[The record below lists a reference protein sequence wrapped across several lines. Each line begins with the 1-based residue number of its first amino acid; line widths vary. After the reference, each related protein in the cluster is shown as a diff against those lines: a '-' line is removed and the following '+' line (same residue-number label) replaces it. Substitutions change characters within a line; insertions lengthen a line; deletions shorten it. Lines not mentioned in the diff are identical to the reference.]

1 MDFLSTPLL
10 VTVILGSVGLA
21 IPIIDSLKKERGAN
35 NRLYCGI
42 AVGALILIISIIII
56 RVLSGEQIPTI
67 EFGKGML
74 ADDMFGAF
82 FGITLL
88 IVSIM
93 VTVSSWDFMKNK
105 TNPAAYYSLILLSSI
120 GMILIAYSTDLV
132 MLLVAWELMSIPTYA
147 LAAFSKR
154 DPISNEAAIKYFLFG
169 ALSSAILVFAIGL
182 VYGITGTTNIGQA
195 LVSMVNVQK
204 DLIPVSLLALALFI
218 AGFGFKMGLVPFH
231 MWLPDAYE
239 GAPTT
244 IGALLSAGTK
254 KAGFAAAIRVI
265 ILAIFVLHLDWSVLL
280 AIIAIFTMTI
290 GNLGALVQKSVPRI
304 LAYSSIAQAGYI
316 MIGLALAPYNDQALA
331 GSLFHILNHAV
342 MKAAAFIAVAAVAIS
357 LTSYSLEKYRGLARR
372 MPLTAIALSISLLA
386 LAGVPPLNGFWSK
399 LVLFG
404 SAINSGPEVWWGPY
418 LAIAGVLNSALSLGY
433 YAWIMRKMY
442 MEDSPDT
449 SRVKEPRAIS
459 AVLIFAMI
467 FMVGF
472 GIWHADPHPGNISIT
487 SNGTIILYDFGMVGR
502 IDDETRRRLVR
513 LYLGLVDKDPVRTTD
528 VLIELGTLEATVD
541 RRLVER
547 GLELSIQSLHARRV
561 RIPFGQK
568 LPIISEFLNLGIVL
582 ITCIYII
589 L

>member
-1 MDFLSTPLL
+1 LDFFSTPLL
-10 VTVILGSVGLA
+10 VTVILGAVGLA
-21 IPIIDSLKKERGAN
+21 IPIIDALKKERGAN

-42 AVGALILIISIIII
+42 SVVAIILVIGIIIFRI
-56 RVLSGEQIPTI
+56 LFGESIPTI
-67 EFGKGML
+67 EFGKSML
-74 ADDMFGAF
+74 ADDMFGSF
-82 FGITLL
+82 FAITLL
-88 IVSIM
+88 IVSVM
-93 VTVSSWDFMKNK
+93 VTASSWNYMKNK

-169 ALSSAILVFAIGL
+169 ALSSAILVLAIGL
-182 VYGITGTTNIGQA
+182 VYGVTGTTNIGEA
-195 LVSMVNVQK
+195 IVSMVNIQK
-204 DLIPVSLLALALFI
+204 DLVPVTLLALALFI

-244 IGALLSAGTK
+244 IGALLAAGTK

-265 ILAIFVLHLDWSVLL
+265 VLATFVLHLDWATAL
-280 AIIAIFTMTI
+280 AVIAVFTMTL

-316 MIGLALAPYNDQALA
+316 MIGLALAPYSDQALG
-331 GSLFHILNHAV
+331 GSLFHIINHAV
-342 MKAAAFIAVAAVAIS
+342 MKSAAFIAVAAVAVT
-357 LTSYSLEKYRGLARR
+357 LTSYSLEKYRGLAKR

-399 LVLFG
+399 LVLFNA
-404 SAINSGPEVWWGPY
+404 AITTGPEIWWGPY

-442 MEDSPDT
+442 MEESPDKT
-449 SRVKEPRAIS
+449 KVKEPRAML
-459 AVLIFAMI
+459 AVLIFSMI

-472 GIWHADPHPGNISIT
+472 GIWHAP
-487 SNGTIILYDFGMVGR
+487 ILEFATNSVPNLSQL
-502 IDDETRRRLVR
+502 TA
-513 LYLGLVDKDPVRTTD
+513 
-528 VLIELGTLEATVD
+528 VLPSFPAG
-541 RRLVER
+541 
-547 GLELSIQSLHARRV
+547 
-561 RIPFGQK
+561 
-568 LPIISEFLNLGIVL
+568 
-582 ITCIYII
+582 
-589 L
+589 

>member
-1 MDFLSTPLL
+1 MNFLSTPLL

-21 IPIIDSLKKERGAN
+21 IPIIDSLKKERGSN
-35 NRLYCGI
+35 NKLYCGI
-42 AVGALILIISIIII
+42 SVGAILLIIGIIIFRI
-56 RVLSGEQIPTI
+56 ISGEQIPTI

-74 ADDMFGAF
+74 ADDMFGSF
-82 FGITLL
+82 FAISLL

-93 VTVSSWDFMKNK
+93 VTASSWNFMKNK
-105 TNPAAYYSLILLSSI
+105 SNPAAYYSLILISSI

-132 MLLVAWELMSIPTYA
+132 MLFVSWELMSIPTYA

-169 ALSSAILVFAIGL
+169 ALSSAILVLAIGL

-195 LVSMVNVQK
+195 IISMINLQQDLVP
-204 DLIPVSLLALALFI
+204 ISLFALALFI

-244 IGALLSAGTK
+244 IGALLAAGTK

-265 ILAIFVLHLDWSVLL
+265 ILAIFVLHLEWSMTL
-280 AIIAIFTMTI
+280 AIIAIFTMTL
-290 GNLGALVQKSVPRI
+290 GNLGALIQKSVPRI

-331 GSLFHILNHAV
+331 GSLFHIINHAV
-342 MKAAAFIAVAAVAIS
+342 MKAAAFIAVAAVALT
-357 LTSYSLEKYRGLARR
+357 LTSYSIEKYRGLAKR

-399 LVLFG
+399 LVLF
-404 SAINSGPEVWWGPY
+404 SVAINTGPEVWWGPY

-449 SRVKEPRAIS
+449 SKVKEPRAIV

-472 GIWHADPHPGNISIT
+472 GIWHAPILQFATNSVPNLSQLTAILPSIP
-487 SNGTIILYDFGMVGR
+487 L
-502 IDDETRRRLVR
+502 
-513 LYLGLVDKDPVRTTD
+513 K
-528 VLIELGTLEATVD
+528 
-541 RRLVER
+541 
-547 GLELSIQSLHARRV
+547 
-561 RIPFGQK
+561 
-568 LPIISEFLNLGIVL
+568 
-582 ITCIYII
+582 
-589 L
+589 

>member
-21 IPIIDSLKKERGAN
+21 IPIIDSLRKERGAGN
-35 NRLYCGI
+35 KLYCGI
-42 AVGALILIISIIII
+42 SVGALILIIGIIII
-56 RVLSGEQIPTI
+56 RILSGEPIPTI
-67 EFGKGML
+67 QFGKGVL

-82 FGITLL
+82 FAISLL

-93 VTVSSWDFMKNK
+93 VTASSWNYMKNK

-169 ALSSAILVFAIGL
+169 ALSSAILVVAIGL

-195 LVSMVNVQK
+195 IISMVNVQQ
-204 DLIPVSLLALALFI
+204 DLVPITLLALAFFI

-239 GAPTT
+239 GAPTP
-244 IGALLSAGTK
+244 IGALLAAGTK

-265 ILAIFVLHLDWSVLL
+265 VLAVFMLHLDWSMTL
-280 AIIAIFTMTI
+280 AIIAVFTMTL

-316 MIGLALAPYNDQALA
+316 MIGLALAPYSDQALG
-331 GSLFHILNHAV
+331 GSLFHIINHAV
-342 MKAAAFIAVAAVAIS
+342 MKSAAFIAVAAVA
-357 LTSYSLEKYRGLARR
+357 LTLASYSIEKYRGLAKR

-399 LVLFG
+399 LVLFN
-404 SAINSGPEVWWGPY
+404 SAIVTGPEVWWGPY

-442 MEDSPDT
+442 MEDSPET

-472 GIWHADPHPGNISIT
+472 GIWHAP
-487 SNGTIILYDFGMVGR
+487 ILEFATNSVPNLSQ
-502 IDDETRRRLVR
+502 LVS
-513 LYLGLVDKDPVRTTD
+513 
-528 VLIELGTLEATVD
+528 VLPSVPL
-541 RRLVER
+541 
-547 GLELSIQSLHARRV
+547 
-561 RIPFGQK
+561 K
-568 LPIISEFLNLGIVL
+568 
-582 ITCIYII
+582 
-589 L
+589 

>member
-21 IPIIDSLKKERGAN
+21 IPIIDSLRKERGAGN
-35 NRLYCGI
+35 KLYCGI
-42 AVGALILIISIIII
+42 SVGAIILIIGIIII
-56 RVLSGEQIPTI
+56 RILSGEPIPTI

-82 FGITLL
+82 FAISLL

-93 VTVSSWDFMKNK
+93 VTASSWNYMKNR

-169 ALSSAILVFAIGL
+169 ALSSAILVVAIGL
-182 VYGITGTTNIGQA
+182 VYGVTGTTNIGQA
-195 LVSMVNVQK
+195 IISMINVQQ
-204 DLIPVSLLALALFI
+204 DLVPITILAIALFI

-239 GAPTT
+239 GAPTP
-244 IGALLSAGTK
+244 IGALLAAGTK

-265 ILAIFVLHLDWSVLL
+265 VLAVFVLHLDWSMTL
-280 AIIAIFTMTI
+280 AIIAVFTMTL

-316 MIGLALAPYNDQALA
+316 MIGLALAPYSDQALG
-331 GSLFHILNHAV
+331 GSLFHIINHAV
-342 MKAAAFIAVAAVAIS
+342 MKSAAFIAVAAVAIT
-357 LTSYSLEKYRGLARR
+357 LASYSIEKYRGLAKR

-399 LVLFG
+399 LVLFN
-404 SAINSGPEVWWGPY
+404 SAIVTGPEVWWGPY

-442 MEDSPDT
+442 MEDSPET

-472 GIWHADPHPGNISIT
+472 GIWHAP
-487 SNGTIILYDFGMVGR
+487 ILEFATNSVPNLSQ
-502 IDDETRRRLVR
+502 LVS
-513 LYLGLVDKDPVRTTD
+513 
-528 VLIELGTLEATVD
+528 VLPSVPL
-541 RRLVER
+541 
-547 GLELSIQSLHARRV
+547 
-561 RIPFGQK
+561 K
-568 LPIISEFLNLGIVL
+568 
-582 ITCIYII
+582 
-589 L
+589 

>member
-1 MDFLSTPLL
+1 MDLLSTPLL

-21 IPIIDSLKKERGAN
+21 IPIIDSLRKERGAGN
-35 NRLYCGI
+35 KLYCGI
-42 AVGALILIISIIII
+42 SVGAIILIIGFISI
-56 RVLSGEQIPTI
+56 RVFSGEPIPTI

-82 FGITLL
+82 FAISLL

-93 VTVSSWDFMKNK
+93 VTASSWNYMKNK

-169 ALSSAILVFAIGL
+169 ALSSAILVVAIGL

-195 LVSMVNVQK
+195 IVSMVNIQQ
-204 DLIPVSLLALALFI
+204 DLVPITLLAVALFI

-239 GAPTT
+239 GAPTP
-244 IGALLSAGTK
+244 IGALLAAGTK

-265 ILAIFVLHLDWSVLL
+265 VLAVFVLHLDWSMTL
-280 AIIAIFTMTI
+280 AVIAVFTMTL

-316 MIGLALAPYNDQALA
+316 MIGLALAPYSDQALG
-331 GSLFHILNHAV
+331 GSLFHIINHAV
-342 MKAAAFIAVAAVAIS
+342 MKSAAFIAVAAVSITLA
-357 LTSYSLEKYRGLARR
+357 SYSIEKYRGLAKR
-372 MPLTAIALSISLLA
+372 MPITAIALSISLLA

-399 LVLFG
+399 LVLFN
-404 SAINSGPEVWWGPY
+404 SAIVTGPEVWWGPY

-442 MEDSPDT
+442 MEEAPDMT
-449 SRVKEPRAIS
+449 RVKEPRAIS

-472 GIWHADPHPGNISIT
+472 GIWHAP
-487 SNGTIILYDFGMVGR
+487 ILDFATNSVPNLSQ
-502 IDDETRRRLVR
+502 LVS
-513 LYLGLVDKDPVRTTD
+513 
-528 VLIELGTLEATVD
+528 VLPSV
-541 RRLVER
+541 
-547 GLELSIQSLHARRV
+547 
-561 RIPFGQK
+561 
-568 LPIISEFLNLGIVL
+568 PIK
-582 ITCIYII
+582 
-589 L
+589 

>member
-1 MDFLSTPLL
+1 MDFFSTPLL
-10 VTVILGSVGLA
+10 VTVILGAVGLA
-21 IPIIDSLKKERGAN
+21 IPIIDALKKERGAN

-42 AVGALILIISIIII
+42 SVVAIILVISIIIFRI
-56 RVLSGEQIPTI
+56 LFGESIPTI
-67 EFGKGML
+67 EFGKSML
-74 ADDMFGAF
+74 ADDMFGSF
-82 FGITLL
+82 FAITLL
-88 IVSIM
+88 IVSVM
-93 VTVSSWDFMKNK
+93 VTASSWNYMKNK

-169 ALSSAILVFAIGL
+169 ALSSAILVLAIGL
-182 VYGITGTTNIGQA
+182 VYGVTGTTNIGEA
-195 LVSMVNVQK
+195 IVSMVNIQK
-204 DLIPVSLLALALFI
+204 DLVPVTLLALALFI

-244 IGALLSAGTK
+244 IGALLAAGTK

-265 ILAIFVLHLDWSVLL
+265 VLATFVLHLDWATAL
-280 AIIAIFTMTI
+280 AVIAVFTMTL

-316 MIGLALAPYNDQALA
+316 MIGLALAPYSDQALG
-331 GSLFHILNHAV
+331 GSLFHIINHAV
-342 MKAAAFIAVAAVAIS
+342 MKSAAFIAVAAVAVT
-357 LTSYSLEKYRGLARR
+357 LTSYSLEKYRGLAKR

-399 LVLFG
+399 LVLFNA
-404 SAINSGPEVWWGPY
+404 AITTGPEIWWGPY

-442 MEDSPDT
+442 MEESPDKT
-449 SRVKEPRAIS
+449 KVKEPRAML
-459 AVLIFAMI
+459 AVLIFSMI

-472 GIWHADPHPGNISIT
+472 GIWHAP
-487 SNGTIILYDFGMVGR
+487 ILEFATNSVPNLSQL
-502 IDDETRRRLVR
+502 TA
-513 LYLGLVDKDPVRTTD
+513 
-528 VLIELGTLEATVD
+528 VLPSFPAG
-541 RRLVER
+541 
-547 GLELSIQSLHARRV
+547 
-561 RIPFGQK
+561 
-568 LPIISEFLNLGIVL
+568 
-582 ITCIYII
+582 
-589 L
+589 